1 MNERAAAR
9 RYAVT
14 LQHACAGEQ
23 DALLRCLEAAAALL
37 QGSPEFA
44 AVLAHPTVSLEDKWS
59 ALQQALPSPLPAAA
73 VDLIRGVIEHRLA
86 RFIPSIARE
95 LRAVHDEE
103 QGIAVVDVQ
112 SARPLTADEENALSV
127 RAAALTGKKMRM
139 RYSVEPDLV
148 AGLVVRIGTLV
159 VDNALAS
166 DMARLRAELT
176 AVSRG

>member
-9 RYAVT
+9 RYAIT
-14 LQHACAGEQ
+14 LHHACVGEQ
-23 DALLRCLEAAAALL
+23 DALLRCLEAVAALL
-37 QGSPEFA
+37 HGSAEFA
-44 AVLAHPTVSLEDKWS
+44 AVLAHPTVSLDDKWS
-59 ALQQALPSPLPAAA
+59 AFQEALPLPLPAPA

-103 QGIAVVDVQ
+103 QGVAVVDVQ
-112 SARPLTADEENALSV
+112 SAQALTTDEENALSV
-127 RAAALTGKKMRM
+127 RAAALTGKKTRM
-139 RYSVEPDLV
+139 RYSVEPDLLS
-148 AGLVVRIGTLV
+148 GLVVRIGTLV
-159 VDNALAS
+159 IDNALAS